1 MIVSSHQC
9 NLHRPRSAVSGWS
22 VLRLVV
28 TPRQALKAQAS
39 WVTLAVETV

>member
-9 NLHRPRSAVSGWS
+9 NLHRARSAVSRWPL
-22 VLRLVV
+22 LRLVV
-28 TPRQALKAQAS
+28 TPRQAPETQAS